1 VAAPAPGSIFA
12 YMAVTPKGG
21 WFGVLLGI
29 VIATAVTFA
38 VASALLGFGRN
49 EPAED
54 DLDGLTEDERA
65 EAELEAAR
73 ARTAE
78 NKATSKN
85 QTPATV
91 NREATPRE
99 A

>member
-1 VAAPAPGSIFA
+1 MKYGQRVLWTAA
-12 YMAVTPKGG
+12 V
-21 WFGVLLGI
+21 
-29 VIATAVTFA
+29 ATAVTFVA
-38 VASALLGFGRN
+38 ASALLGFGRN

-54 DLDGLTEDERA
+54 DPEGLTPEEVAERDQ
-65 EAELEAAR
+65 AELDAAR

-85 QTPATV
+85 QAPAAV